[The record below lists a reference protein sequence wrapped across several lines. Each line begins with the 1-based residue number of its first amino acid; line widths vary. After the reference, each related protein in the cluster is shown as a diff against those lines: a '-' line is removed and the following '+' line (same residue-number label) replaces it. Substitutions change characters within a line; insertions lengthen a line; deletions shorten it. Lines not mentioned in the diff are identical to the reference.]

1 VEVVDLQVSKRGWGF
16 IILNCVGGVV
26 LTSGRFYLGIMAREV
41 IAILLGLVAGSIL
54 WDANIRQLLGTR
66 RDLLLMCAV
75 TIVPTL
81 LVFLILL
88 SLPLNRSVVYPLFTY
103 LLTMEIVLACCLI
116 FLSVGKH

>member
-1 VEVVDLQVSKRGWGF
+1 MQVSKRAWGF
-16 IILNCVGGVV
+16 IILNSVGGVV
-26 LTSGRFYLGIMAREV
+26 LTSGRFYLGIMMREV

-88 SLPLNRSVVYPLFTY
+88 SLPLDRSVVYPLFTY